1 MKKYWLY
8 VVALL
13 LPIFTLAQ
21 SLPAYTLTG
30 ENTVCGGNIKVD
42 WSAAVAASV
51 PVAQWKA
58 ELYDSGGVKLSQE
71 NFDAAGKTTFSSLSS
86 GTYKVKIIRKMHSK
100 PTLRNLRKQ

>member
-21 SLPAYTLTG
+21 SLPTYTLIG

-42 WSAAVAASV
+42 WSAAVAASI
-51 PVAQWKA
+51 PVTQWKA
-58 ELYDSGGVKLSQE
+58 ELYDSNSNTKSLTLKFDKDTEEKL
-71 NFDAAGKTTFSSLSS
+71 FYL
-86 GTYKVKIIRKMHSK
+86 
-100 PTLRNLRKQ
+100 LL

>member
-21 SLPAYTLTG
+21 SLPTYTLIG

-42 WSAAVAASV
+42 WSAAVAASI
-51 PVAQWKA
+51 PVTQWKA
-58 ELYDSGGVKLSQE
+58 ELYDSNGARQAQQ
-71 NFDAAGKTTFSSLSS
+71 NFDSAGNLP
-86 GTYKVKIIRKMHSK
+86 IILLIPIK
-100 PTLRNLRKQ
+100 

>member
-21 SLPAYTLTG
+21 SLPTYTLIG

-42 WSAAVAASV
+42 WSAAVAASI
-51 PVAQWKA
+51 PVTQWKA
-58 ELYDSGGVKLSQE
+58 ELYDSNGRHNRTSIVQ
-71 NFDAAGKTTFSSLSS
+71 GK
-86 GTYKVKIIRKMHSK
+86 
-100 PTLRNLRKQ
+100 RNLPIILLIPIK

>member
-1 MKKYWLY
+1 MKINKSDLNMKKYWLY

-51 PVAQWKA
+51 PIAQWKA
-58 ELYDSGGVKLSQE
+58 EDIFFISNIVLSYI
-71 NFDAAGKTTFSSLSS
+71 FSL
-86 GTYKVKIIRKMHSK
+86 
-100 PTLRNLRKQ
+100 TLK